1 MMVVVLVVLVR
12 AVSDEEMRTCQNI
25 SKLSPDGISLLSISQ
40 LDITTP
46 ELASSAEL
54 SLSLN

>member
-25 SKLSPDGISLLSISQ
+25 SKLSPDGISLLSITP
-40 LDITTP
+40 LYHYTAHYTTNK
-46 ELASSAEL
+46 LAG
-54 SLSLN
+54 